1 MKIRRYPGK
10 AVDASLS
17 LEQTN
22 AMETIY
28 KNNWLN
34 AHEKIQSHIA
44 NGIGYCSDT
53 QPNVPSNAYDNGV
66 SSLGKYQMT
75 LEQIRNL
82 ELRNQDPCIT
92 QAVKDLSGYRP
103 STLRRKNRRHYPGWD
118 DLIEKS
124 DQSPRDLESLND
136 NPNDY
141 YKNSLN
147 LLIKSETAPDTLRYG
162 NVDGLAVSPP
172 IINDNHNTQ
181 LRGSHIK
188 LNRSQTMKEP
198 NSSADF
204 KDVYLKRVKSKL
216 TSDKSYCDTASNAA
230 SSNSANSNNRNEC
243 NYLIEPFHQN
253 EICDSRENISKNRM
267 SGYVPIDGAQ
277 PVNRTKSLHSYNSSD
292 AEKTLYDT
300 ESSVS
305 KKKSY
310 DQRQRNA
317 NDSFKSSL
325 PSSPFSAS
333 STASSPSSS
342 PTQKFNTIS
351 SATKHRFV
359 SIETNLNVMPN
370 NNLQHKSH
378 IQPLIPDVKLPRQ
391 ATLVADLNAAAAAVA
406 PSVTAAAVLSSTRRK
421 PASSSSADSDELFSI
436 PRPRLIVPV
445 HTYARKRRTGNL
457 INDRITSMRS
467 SNGSDNDNEKGKKR
481 VLAYL
486 NMLFL

>member
-44 NGIGYCSDT
+44 NGIGYCSDA
-53 QPNVPSNAYDNGV
+53 QPHPPNVPANAYDNGV
-66 SSLGKYQMT
+66 SSLVKYQMT

-92 QAVKDLSGYRP
+92 QTVKDLSGYRP

-124 DQSPRDLESLND
+124 DQSPRDLESLNG

-141 YKNSLN
+141 YNNSLN
-147 LLIKSETAPDTLRYG
+147 LLIKSETATDKTMYG
-162 NVDGLAVSPP
+162 DVDDFPMSSTTV
-172 IINDNHNTQ
+172 NNNHNTQ

-198 NSSADF
+198 NSSVDF
-204 KDVYLKRVKSKL
+204 KDVYPKRVKSKVA
-216 TSDKSYCDTASNAA
+216 SEKSYCDTASNAA
-230 SSNSANSNNRNEC
+230 SNNSANSNIRNEC
-243 NYLIEPFHQN
+243 NYPIKPFNQN
-253 EICDSRENISKNRM
+253 EICDSRENIPKNRM
-267 SGYVPIDGAQ
+267 NGYMIIDGVQ
-277 PVNRTKSLHSYNSSD
+277 QVNRTKSLHSYNSSD
-292 AEKTLYDT
+292 AEKTMYDG
-300 ESSVS
+300 EIVMH

-317 NDSFKSSL
+317 NDTFKSSL

-333 STASSPSSS
+333 SSGSSTSSS
-342 PTQKFNTIS
+342 PTQKLNTISS
-351 SATKHRFV
+351 SATKHSFV
-359 SIETNLNVMPN
+359 SIEKNLNVMPN
-370 NNLQHKSH
+370 NNLQQKPN
-378 IQPLIPDVKLPRQ
+378 IPALIPDVKLPRQ
-391 ATLVADLNAAAAAVA
+391 ATTVVADVNAAAAVA
-406 PSVTAAAVLSSTRRK
+406 PSAIAAILSSTRRK

-467 SNGSDNDNEKGKKR
+467 SNGSDNDNEQGKQKKN
-481 VLAYL
+481 V
-486 NMLFL
+486 F